1 MMPKA
6 GGVFGE
12 TKRWGMVVSL
22 PSPLS
27 PPEFIAA
34 TMFYHKRKA
43 GIGMEWAGQILG
55 RTEAIEALPS
65 VGVKEELSC
74 VLFRTI

>member
-1 MMPKA
+1 MKGS
-6 GGVFGE
+6 GGVP
-12 TKRWGMVVSL
+12 
-22 PSPLS
+22 PSPF

-65 VGVKEELSC
+65 VAVKEELSC